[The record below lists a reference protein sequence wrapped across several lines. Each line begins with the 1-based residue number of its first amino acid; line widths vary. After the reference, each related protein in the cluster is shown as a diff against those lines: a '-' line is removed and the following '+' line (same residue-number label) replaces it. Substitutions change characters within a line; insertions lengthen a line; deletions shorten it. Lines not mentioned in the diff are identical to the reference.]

1 MVADPPMTKAPNIAK
16 ALLTVALLACVA
28 ALSLSAGFYKS
39 SIVDVFMALSLGAA
53 LVTLAVVQPSWIN
66 FAAVTFCA
74 LILAAFDY
82 RVMGFPFRTMAPFA
96 FAGLGSLA
104 VLGTR
109 TIWARGA
116 ERILLVY
123 AFVPSV
129 VFVASEY
136 FSPALMTYTEA
147 LHPKTF
153 DLYLY
158 SFDCSLRVQFS
169 FLAGQA
175 FARHAWLA
183 FTGLLFYIALP
194 LPLALVYAAN
204 LRRRGRAA
212 LHVMLAFLITG
223 PLGVVFY
230 NLLSATGPIH
240 LFGANFPWHP
250 LTTAQAMNLILETV
264 PVKGARNAIPSL
276 HMAWV
281 LLIWWNSWGLSRWVR
296 AIALAF
302 LVFTVLATLGIG
314 EHYFVDLVVAF
325 PFALMVQAMCL
336 YALPFQSSYRRP
348 ALLFGIFAS
357 LAWMAAL
364 SFATQWFWISP
375 IIPWALVIATISTSS
390 WFVHRLQSAQ
400 PCAARNSLELVPDVR
415 PLTVV

>member
-1 MVADPPMTKAPNIAK
+1 MTADTAMARPSNIAK
-16 ALLTVALLACVA
+16 ALLTLALLACVS
-28 ALSLSAGFYKS
+28 ALSLNAGFYKS

-53 LVTLAVVQPSWIN
+53 LVTLAVVQPSWVN
-66 FAAVTFCA
+66 FAGVAACA
-74 LILAAFDY
+74 LIFAEFDY
-82 RVMGFPFRTMAPFA
+82 HVMGFPFRSMAPFA
-96 FAGLGSLA
+96 FAGLGSLV
-104 VLGTR
+104 VLGMR
-109 TIWARGA
+109 SIWARQP
-116 ERILLVY
+116 ERTLLLY
-123 AFVPSV
+123 AFVPSII
-129 VFVASEY
+129 FVASEY
-136 FSPALMTYTEA
+136 FSPALMTYTET

-169 FLAGQA
+169 FLVGQL
-175 FARHAWLA
+175 FARHGWLA

-204 LRRRGRAA
+204 LRVQGKAA

-230 NLLSATGPIH
+230 NLVSATGPIH

-264 PVKGARNAIPSL
+264 PVRGARNAIPSL

-281 LLIWWNSWGLSRWVR
+281 LLIWWNSWGLPRWVR
-296 AIALAF
+296 AIALTF

-336 YALPFQSSYRRP
+336 YPQPFHASFRRP
-348 ALLFGIFAS
+348 ALLFGVFGT

-364 SFATQWFWISP
+364 SFATPWFWISP
-375 IIPWALVIATISTSS
+375 TIPWALVIATISTSS
-390 WFVHRLQSAQ
+390 WLAYHLRRVE
-400 PCAARNSLELVPDVR
+400 PCAASPTLELVQDAR
-415 PLTVV
+415 ALTAV